1 MTGHADWTETGQE
14 TMARKV
20 RSSQLETRSARLRL
34 APAWKPYFVRL
45 GRGLALGY
53 RRTKTA
59 GTWVVRVSN
68 GAGSHWTKAIG
79 TADDFEDSGASLDT
93 LDFDA
98 AQDRARAVAR
108 SGQPD
113 DDGTVRK
120 ALDRYEADL
129 RTRGADVANV
139 VRVRNH
145 LSDKL
150 SDKNVGRLVVRDLRS
165 WRDGL
170 AKAAS
175 GLWPPASNS
184 AASASSPTTSEPR
197 QSSVALPAKRW
208 PRLRRAM
215 ASIWR

>member
-1 MTGHADWTETGQE
+1 MFSRIGALGGHLDIGVAPGPSTMTGHADLTETGQE
-14 TMARKV
+14 TMTRKV
-20 RSSQLETRSARLRL
+20 RSSQLESRSARLRL

-79 TADDFEDSGASLDT
+79 TADDFEDSGAPPDT
-93 LDFDA
+93 PDFDA
-98 AQDRARAVAR
+98 SQEPSQPAAP

-150 SDKNVGRLVVRDLRS
+150 SDENVGRLVVRDLRS

-170 AKAAS
+170 AKHLA
-175 GLWPPASNS
+175 PASVNRTIS
-184 AASASSPTTSEPR
+184 MLRAALNLA
-197 QSSVALPAKRW
+197 
-208 PRLRRAM
+208 
-215 ASIWR
+215 